1 MKAKTTKVGNILDK
15 MEKTKKKNR
24 HSWRHPVSFLKE
36 LFPKRTSDGF

>member
-15 MEKTKKKNR
+15 MEKTKKKIDILEDA
-24 HSWRHPVSFLKE
+24 VSFLKE